1 MFLPSIVD
9 VLGLSTFSLEPCLFS
24 GTLPMGQPCL
34 ILVYVDDLIVTAPT
48 CEALDFVF
56 EKVGKE
62 VKLKSTG
69 TVGTSG
75 QVRFLGR
82 NISRQQ
88 GESLV
93 LVSLPEDYLNE
104 TVED

>member
-1 MFLPSIVD
+1 
-9 VLGLSTFSLEPCLFS
+9 
-24 GTLPMGQPCL
+24 MGQPYL
-34 ILVYVDDLIVTAPT
+34 ILVYVDVTAPT
-48 CEALDFVF
+48 DFVF

-62 VKLKSTG
+62 VKLKRAG

-82 NISRQQ
+82 NISRQK
-88 GESLV
+88 GESSV

-104 TVED
+104 PLRIIK